1 MVESNEEDSES
12 EAALRAEIAA
22 FMAEH
27 AAPYGPAERHDRMH
41 DEADFAGRARAWQ
54 ATLDAAGWGAP
65 TWPTEFGGRALSPNE
80 NRIFREEQARY
91 ALPVGMSMVALTMVG
106 PTLMAHGTAEQKER
120 FLGPIRSGQHLW
132 CQLFSEPDA
141 GSDLASLRTRA
152 TRDGD
157 EWVVEGQKVWT
168 SGAKTADWGILLART
183 DATAKRHDG
192 ITYFVVDM
200 RSPGIDVRP
209 LVQINRAAHF
219 NEVHLDAVRLP
230 ADAVVGE
237 VGEGWKVA
245 RTTLGAE
252 RGAIASM
259 DLTPRVKA
267 VINAARRSGR
277 LDADPV
283 LRMDL
288 VDAWV
293 RATVVRLTSER
304 VLSAVRAGGAPGP
317 EASTLKLGLSTFLGR
332 LGDLAMRADPMALLE
347 GSGPDG
353 YGELQDMFLSQWA
366 SKIGGGTEQM
376 QRNMIAERAL
386 GLPRDIRPD

>member
-1 MVESNEEDSES
+1 VKTEEDLPA
-12 EAALRAEIAA
+12 EAALRAEVAA

-27 AAPYGPAERHDRMH
+27 AAPYGLASRHDRMH
-41 DEADFAGRARAWQ
+41 DEDDFAARARAWQ
-54 ATLDAAGWGAP
+54 ATLDRGGWGAP
-65 TWPTEFGGRALSPNE
+65 QWPVEHGGRALTPNQY
-80 NRIFREEQARY
+80 RIFREEQARY
-91 ALPVGMSMVALTMVG
+91 AVPVGMSMVAVTMVG
-106 PTLMAHGTAEQKER
+106 PTLMAHGTPEQRDR
-120 FLGPIRSGQHLW
+120 FLGPIRSGEHLW

-152 TRDGD
+152 ERDGD
-157 EWVVEGQKVWT
+157 EWVVTGQKVWT

-183 DATAKRHDG
+183 DPSSRAHEG

-200 RSPGIDVRP
+200 RSPGVGVRP
-209 LVQINRAAHF
+209 IVQINRAAHF
-219 NEVHLDAVRLP
+219 NEVHLDGVRLP
-230 ADAVVGE
+230 AGAVVGE

-259 DLTPRVKA
+259 DLTPRVRA
-267 VINAARRSGR
+267 VVEAARRTGR
-277 LDADPV
+277 LAADPV
-283 LRMDL
+283 LRLDL
-288 VDAWV
+288 ADAWV

-332 LGDLAMRADPMALLE
+332 LGDLAMRADPLTLLE

-353 YGELQDMFLSQWA
+353 YGELQDIWLSQWS

-386 GLPRDIRPD
+386 GLPRDPR